1 VVHRAENVIPVP
13 EGLPDAALAP
23 LELAMCLG
31 TVFRT
36 LQPMNVLQ
44 GRTVGISGLGPAGLV
59 ALQMARAEGA
69 ETVIGFDLNPE
80 RRAAGVQLGADAC
93 YDPREGL
100 PAEWKGR
107 GLHTA
112 VDCVGAKASV
122 EFLMDHTAD
131 VVALFGVQRVDYTFA
146 PRHYSLTLVGYKG
159 HSRESAEYALRLVT
173 AGKLNLTAL
182 VTHTFP
188 LEQYGEA
195 IDLLEQQ
202 QAVKVCFLPWG

>member
-1 VVHRAENVIPVP
+1 
-13 EGLPDAALAP
+13 
-23 LELAMCLG
+23 
-31 TVFRT
+31 
-36 LQPMNVLQ
+36 
-44 GRTVGISGLGPAGLV
+44 
-59 ALQMARAEGA
+59 
-69 ETVIGFDLNPE
+69 
-80 RRAAGVQLGADAC
+80 
-93 YDPREGL
+93 
-100 PAEWKGR
+100 
-107 GLHTA
+107 
-112 VDCVGAKASV
+112 
-122 EFLMDHTAD
+122 MDHTAD

-173 AGKLNLTAL
+173 AGKLNLAAL